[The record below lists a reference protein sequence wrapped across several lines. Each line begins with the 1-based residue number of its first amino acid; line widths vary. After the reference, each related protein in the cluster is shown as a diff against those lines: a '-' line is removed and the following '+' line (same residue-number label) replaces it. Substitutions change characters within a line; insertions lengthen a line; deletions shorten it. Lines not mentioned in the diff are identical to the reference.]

1 MIRFNIDFEWLL
13 LTPLVAFTRD
23 EQDPKGTICLS
34 IGWLFFS
41 LHIFF

>member
-1 MIRFNIDFEWLL
+1 MIHFDIDFEWLL

-23 EQDPKGTICLS
+23 PEDAERPICLS